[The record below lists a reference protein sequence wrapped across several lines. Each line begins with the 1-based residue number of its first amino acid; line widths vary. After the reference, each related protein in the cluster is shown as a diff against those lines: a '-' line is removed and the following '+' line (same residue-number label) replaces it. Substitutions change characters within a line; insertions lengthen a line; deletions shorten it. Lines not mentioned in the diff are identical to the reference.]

1 MQEKLYK
8 MHEWQNSYEQ
18 KEKRPHKMSQT
29 YNKIPQYMSYSKLQ
43 SNESITNIIFKETEV
58 PDILIIAKLLDDHTI

>member
-1 MQEKLYK
+1 
-8 MHEWQNSYEQ
+8 
-18 KEKRPHKMSQT
+18 MSQT